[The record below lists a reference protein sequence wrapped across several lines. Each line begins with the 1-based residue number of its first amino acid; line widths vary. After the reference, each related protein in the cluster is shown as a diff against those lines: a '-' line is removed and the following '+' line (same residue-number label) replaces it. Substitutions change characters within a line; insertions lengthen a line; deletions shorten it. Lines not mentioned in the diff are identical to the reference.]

1 LKVFFWRQQPM
12 RIGLPSI
19 ADLKDAGRWLVDRAL
34 FWRRPKVRRI
44 VLRPY
49 VDLKDMR
56 RRLAALA
63 IFPVLAFFCLVYGFF
78 FALTAPY
85 LIAQFFVPILLLAV
99 LVIWALPDQRTAPT
113 MTMRMLFS
121 GFMICLILWPN
132 YIALALPG
140 LPWITLLRLTGIPMT
155 ICLLI
160 CLSTSQRFRLEL
172 KEVFSAT
179 PIIPKLFAT
188 FVAFQFLTFV
198 FSKSPFDSF
207 SRTLILQVNW
217 TAIFLVSCYIFQKPG
232 RISRYIYLICA
243 LSVPIAALSLLEFR
257 EQHLLWDAS
266 IPSFLKIDDIEHMLT
281 PEFRAGTGEYRAKA
295 TFSTA
300 LGLAEYMALLTPFF
314 LHYMV
319 TSKKLL
325 NRLFSAGM
333 IVVIYMTIAFS
344 GSRLGNAG
352 MLVSILLYTG
362 LWAALRWRRLRSD
375 LLAPAILVSY
385 PFVFL
390 ATILGSFFVRR
401 LHNLVWGSG
410 AAAGSDQARMTQI
423 SMALPHILSNP
434 IGHGSGQ
441 SGTAMG
447 YAAGRFVTVD
457 NYVLTIA
464 LDYGVV
470 GVITYFGMFGL
481 TVYYATRYTLV
492 YTGRS
497 RDPEADLL
505 IPLAV
510 SLAAFLVIKL
520 VFSQYDNHPLVYMM
534 MGMVI
539 ALVHRLHGEQVA
551 LSGETIRREA
561 PLVRSAVPAV
571 GYRQAKLGRVD
582 R

>member
-1 LKVFFWRQQPM
+1 MP
-12 RIGLPSI
+12 RIALPSMS
-19 ADLKDAGRWLVDRAL
+19 DLKGVGRWLVDRAL

-49 VDLKDMR
+49 VDLKDIR
-56 RRLAALA
+56 RRLFGLA
-63 IFPVLAFFCLVYGFF
+63 IFPVLAFFCLIYGFF

-113 MTMRMLFS
+113 TAMRLMFS
-121 GFMICLILWPN
+121 GFIICLILWPN

-155 ICLLI
+155 ILLLV
-160 CLSTSQRFRLEL
+160 CLSISQRFRLEL
-172 KEVFSAT
+172 KEAFSTT
-179 PIIPKLFAT
+179 PIIPIFFAI
-188 FVAFQFLTFV
+188 FVALQFLTFV

-207 SRTLILQVNW
+207 SRSLVLQVNW
-217 TAIFLVSCYIFQKPG
+217 TAIFVVSCYMFQKPG
-232 RISRYIYLICA
+232 RISRYIFLICGLA
-243 LSVPIAALSLLEFR
+243 VPIAALSFLEFR

-266 IPSFLKIDDIEHMLT
+266 IPSFLKIDDLEHMLT
-281 PEFRAGTGEYRAKA
+281 PEFRPGTGEYRAKA

-300 LGLAEYMALLTPFF
+300 LGLAEYMALMTPFF
-314 LHYMV
+314 IHYML
-319 TSKKLL
+319 TSKRYL
-325 NRLFSAGM
+325 NKILSGAM
-333 IVVIYMTIAFS
+333 IVVIFMTISFS
-344 GSRLGNAG
+344 GSRLGYAG

-362 LWAALRWRRLRSD
+362 LWAALRWQRLRSD

-385 PFVFL
+385 PFFFL
-390 ATILGSFFVRR
+390 ATIIGSFFVHR
-401 LHNLVWGSG
+401 LQVLVWGDG
-410 AAAGSDQARMTQI
+410 AQAGSNQARLSQI

-441 SGTAMG
+441 SGSAMG

-481 TVYYATRYTLV
+481 TIYYAAKYALV
-492 YTGRS
+492 HASRS
-497 RDPEADLL
+497 RDPEANLL
-505 IPLAV
+505 IPLGV
-510 SLAAFLVIKL
+510 SLASFLVIKL
-520 VFSQYDNHPLVYMM
+520 VFSQYDNHALVFMM
-534 MGMVI
+534 MGMVV
-539 ALVHRLHGEQVA
+539 ALVHRLHVEQAELGGEA
-551 LSGETIRREA
+551 IRRAA
-561 PLVRSAVPAV
+561 PSVRSAAPAM
-571 GYRQAKLGRVD
+571 GYGRAKLRRVD